1 VGSDQLKDTAMKK
14 LLLSAAFLAAFG
26 LGIGIAQIN
35 VNPAIVQ
42 SVGANDLFQDIIGG
56 NSAPYNSYATPG
68 LLGNTT
74 SVAYSVP
81 LTAFTITQGV
91 GTTWTIINPAGTLAT
106 GTFTFNA
113 TPTNGSR
120 ACFVSTQ
127 TQTAVTFTGNTGQT
141 VTGAPTAMV
150 AGTPVCFTYVTSVTT
165 WFKA

>member
-1 VGSDQLKDTAMKK
+1 MKK
-14 LLLSAAFLAAFG
+14 LLAIGTAFALLTGLAF
-26 LGIGIAQIN
+26 AQSIS
-35 VNPAIVQ
+35 VPQVTG
-42 SVGANDLFQDIIGG
+42 VGASDLFQDVVGG
-56 NSAPYNSYATPG
+56 QPQAQSQYATAG
-68 LLGNTT
+68 LINNTT

-81 LTAFTITQGV
+81 LTAFTITQVV

-113 TPTNGSR
+113 SPTNGAR

-150 AGTPVCFTYVTSVTT
+150 AGTPICFTYVASVST

>member
-1 VGSDQLKDTAMKK
+1 MNK
-14 LLLSAAFLAAFG
+14 LLYGAGALLLVAVGAAL
-26 LGIGIAQIN
+26 AQIPTPPT
-35 VNPAIVQ
+35 VL
-42 SVGANDLFQDIIGG
+42 SVGATDLFLDVVGG
-56 NSAPYNSYATPG
+56 VPTPNAQYAPAG

-127 TQTAVTFTGNTGQT
+127 TQTAVTFTANTGQS
-141 VTGAPTAMV
+141 VVGNPTSMV
-150 AGTPVCFTYVTSVTT
+150 AGTAVCFTYVASTST
-165 WFKA
+165 WYKA